1 MKWIDIAKEVK
12 FAEEVLKNVVYKT
25 PLDRSNTLSKMSGG
39 EVYLKLENLQKT
51 GAFKV
56 RGAYYK
62 IHKLSPE
69 EKNKGVIAAS
79 AGNHAQGVAYAA
91 SAAGIKSTIVMP
103 IFAPPSKIAATRS
116 YGAEVILHGTIY
128 DESYK
133 KALEISNE
141 TGAVFIHPFDD
152 PYVIAGNGTVGLEI
166 INDMPDIDMVIVPV
180 GGGGLISGIASIIK
194 SMRNTVKV
202 IGVEPEAAPKF
213 NVSLKTGHITEIEA
227 KRSLADG
234 LLTKKPGNLTFNIVS
249 ELVDDIVTV
258 TEDEI
263 AMSMVLLMERAK
275 TIAEGAG
282 ATPVAALLS
291 GKINVKGKKV
301 VTVISGGNA
310 DLTTLYKVIMRGL
323 AKMKRIVIIKCVL
336 PDIPG
341 TLKSVL
347 EIIASERGNI
357 IDITHSRIDP
367 RLEPGTAEVQL
378 LVEIPEPTSI
388 NRIEEKMQKSGYTI
402 NIVS

>member
-1 MKWIDIAKEVK
+1 MKWTDIAKEVIL
-12 FAEEVLKNVVYKT
+12 AEDVLKNVIYKT
-25 PLDRSNTLSKMSGG
+25 PLDKSNTLSKMTGG
-39 EVYLKLENLQKT
+39 EIYLKLENLQKT

-62 IHKLSPE
+62 IHRLNPE
-69 EKNKGVIAAS
+69 EKRKGVIAAS

-116 YGAEVILHGTIY
+116 YGADVILYGSIY
-128 DESYK
+128 DESYS
-133 KALEISNE
+133 KALEIANE
-141 TGAVFIHPFDD
+141 TGSIFIHPFDD

-166 INDMPDIDMVIVPV
+166 IRYLPDIDMVIVPV

-194 SMRNTVKV
+194 SIKDDVKV

-213 NVSLKTGHITEIEA
+213 STSLKEGHIVEIEA

-249 ELVDDIVTV
+249 ELVDNIITV

-263 AMSMVLLMERAK
+263 AMGMVLLMERAK

-282 ATPVAALLS
+282 AASVAALLS
-291 GKINVKGKKV
+291 GKIDVKSKKV
-301 VTVISGGNA
+301 VAVISGGNA
-310 DLTTLYKVIMRGL
+310 DLTTLYKIIMRGL
-323 AKMKRIVIIKCVL
+323 ARMKRIIIIKCIL
-336 PDIPG
+336 PDVPG

-357 IDITHSRIDP
+357 
-367 RLEPGTAEVQL
+367 
-378 LVEIPEPTSI
+378 
-388 NRIEEKMQKSGYTI
+388 
-402 NIVS
+402 

>member
-1 MKWIDIAKEVK
+1 MKWADIAKEVK
-12 FAEEVLKNVVYKT
+12 FAEEVLKSVVYKT

-62 IHKLSPE
+62 IHKLNPE

-116 YGAEVILHGTIY
+116 YGAEVILHGSIY

-141 TGAVFIHPFDD
+141 TGAIFIHPFDD

-166 INDMPDIDMVIVPV
+166 INDLPDVDMIIVPV
-180 GGGGLISGIASIIK
+180 GGGGLISGIASIVKSIRPTIK
-194 SMRNTVKV
+194 I

-213 NVSLKTGHITEIEA
+213 NVSLKAGHIMEIEA

-234 LLTKKPGNLTFNIVS
+234 LLTKKPGNLTFSIVS
-249 ELVDDIVTV
+249 ELVDDVITV

-282 ATPVAALLS
+282 AASVAALLS
-291 GKINVKGKKV
+291 NKINVKGKKV

-323 AKMKRIVIIKCVL
+323 AKMKRIIIIKCVL

-357 IDITHSRIDP
+357 IDIIHSRIDP
-367 RLEPGTAEVQL
+367 RLEPGSAEVQL
-378 LVEIPEPTSI
+378 LVEIPEPASI
-388 NRIEEKMQKSGYTI
+388 NRIEEKMQRSGYTI
-402 NIVS
+402 NIIG